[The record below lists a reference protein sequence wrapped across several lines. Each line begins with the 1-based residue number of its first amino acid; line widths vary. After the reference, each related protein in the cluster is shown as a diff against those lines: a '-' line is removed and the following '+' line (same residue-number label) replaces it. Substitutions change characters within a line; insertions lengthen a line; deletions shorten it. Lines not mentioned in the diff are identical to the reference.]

1 MDGEDLEMG
10 KNYASDD
17 KSVAEEREE
26 RAWVYFFKLLDT
38 KIKLLVAHFS
48 CLCILGRVY

>member
-1 MDGEDLEMG
+1 MYYLTFSLASGVKRFNRGRSRVKPVNTGGEDLEMG

-26 RAWVYFFKLLDT
+26 NA
-38 KIKLLVAHFS
+38 
-48 CLCILGRVY
+48 